1 MTFFPTSIF
10 VTLFLS
16 FSIALS
22 QSQNNVLQI
31 NDATDTRITKITY
44 SSSGGRGGYYVNLD
58 ITSTS
63 TVYVQGNAE
72 TSKTIK
78 EKTSK
83 TYWNSLTKAL
93 NLRDFDQVKSDPGH
107 SMYDGIDITITVVS
121 RGKTHT
127 LVNGSTDMKQYIRI
141 NGFTDL
147 LEKKLASLRERIK

>member
-1 MTFFPTSIF
+1 MTFFHTSIF

-16 FSIALS
+16 FSIASS
-22 QSQNNVLQI
+22 QSQSSDLLTNNSTA
-31 NDATDTRITKITY
+31 NRITKISY

-58 ITSTS
+58 ITAIS
-63 TVYVQGNAE
+63 TVYVQGNPE

-121 RGKTHT
+121 RGKMHT
-127 LVNGSTDMKQYIRI
+127 LVNGSTDIKPYIRI
-141 NGFTDL
+141 KAFTDL